1 MFVLRADKRRLE
13 AVLIGKCAVW
23 STSFGVLVLSAGLAV
38 GQAAAPKLPE
48 QDRELAR
55 GIFKQL
61 IEINS
66 QDSNGSVTAAAVAM
80 RERLLAAGFPAGDLV
95 LAGPNDRKQNLVA
108 KYRGAAGSTLK
119 PILFICHLDVVEA
132 RKEDWTTDPYQFVE
146 KDGYFYGRGTQDIK
160 EEDADLVENFIR
172 LRREGWVPK
181 RDIVIALTADEEGG
195 QSNGVDWL
203 LKNRPEL
210 MVADFVLNP
219 DAGGV
224 ELRNGKATTMGVEA
238 TEKLYADFRL
248 TAVNRGGHS
257 SEPRTDNA
265 IYELMHALET
275 LEAHPFP
282 MELNDVTRAELEATA
297 KTADPARAKLIRGV
311 LATPPDANAVAEFSK
326 DPVDSKTLRTTCVA
340 TMLKGGHAPNA
351 LPAMA
356 QSNVNCRILPGY
368 SQEEIRQ
375 KLIALF
381 ADPELKVEYVADDGT
396 VSPRASDRKS
406 LPAPPVR
413 EDVFGP
419 LRQTVETMWPGVPVI
434 PSMSAGASDSIYTM
448 GAGIPSY
455 GVSGMGVD
463 FDDDRA
469 HGKDERIRVEAF
481 YQGVEFTYLYLKALG
496 KG

>member
-1 MFVLRADKRRLE
+1 MNVCGLVCRLFFVGML
-13 AVLIGKCAVW
+13 AV
-23 STSFGVLVLSAGLAV
+23 SAGLAT
-38 GQAAAPKLPE
+38 GQSAAPKLPE
-48 QDRELAR
+48 QDRALSR
-55 GIFKQL
+55 SIFKEL

-66 QDSNGSVTAAAVAM
+66 QDSNGSVTAAAAAM
-80 RERLLAAGFPAGDLV
+80 RERLLQAGFPADDLV

-108 KYRGAAGSTLK
+108 KYRGTSSSIK

-172 LRREGWVPK
+172 LKREGWVPK

-195 QSNGVDWL
+195 QSNGVAWL

-224 ELRNGKATTMGVEA
+224 ELRDGKATTMGVEA

-248 TAVNRGGHS
+248 STANRGGHS
-257 SEPRTDNA
+257 SEPRPDNA
-265 IYELMHALET
+265 IYELMHALEK
-275 LEAHPFP
+275 LEAATPFP
-282 MELNDVTRAELEATA
+282 MELNGVTRAELEEIA

-311 LATPPDANAVAEFSK
+311 LATPPDAKAVAEFSK
-326 DPVDSKTLRTTCVA
+326 EPGDSNKLRTTCVA

-356 QSNVNCRILPGY
+356 QANVNCRILPGY
-368 SQEEIRQ
+368 SQEQIRQ

-396 VSPRASDRKS
+396 VSPTASDRKS

-481 YQGVEFTYLYLKALG
+481 YQGVEFYYLYLKALT

>member
-1 MFVLRADKRRLE
+1 MSVSAR
-13 AVLIGKCAVW
+13 
-23 STSFGVLVLSAGLAV
+23 FGVLEDVLSGKVCGLMICLGIASFCSV
-38 GQAAAPKLPE
+38 FAASQQVSTTLP
-48 QDRELAR
+48 QPDRELSR
-55 GIFKQL
+55 SIFKEL

-66 QDSNGSVTAAAVAM
+66 QDSNGSVTRAAVAM
-80 RERLLAAGFPAGDLV
+80 RERLLKAGFPAADLV

-108 KYRGAAGSTLK
+108 KYKGTSSSLK
-119 PILFICHLDVVEA
+119 PILIICHLDVVEA

-172 LRREGWVPK
+172 LKREGWVPK

-210 MVADFVLNP
+210 MKADFALNP

-224 ELRNGKATTMGVEA
+224 ELRAGKPTTMGVEA

-248 TAVNRGGHS
+248 TTANRGGHS
-257 SEPRTDNA
+257 SEPRPDNA
-265 IYELMHALET
+265 IYELMHALEK
-275 LEAHPFP
+275 LEANPFP
-282 MELNDVTRAELEATA
+282 MELNDVTRAELKEIA
-297 KTADPARAKLIRGV
+297 KTADPKRAALIRGV
-311 LATPPDANAVAEFSK
+311 LATPPDEKAAAEFSK
-326 DPVDSKTLRTTCVA
+326 DPTDNNKLRTTCVA

-356 QSNVNCRILPGY
+356 QANVNCRILPGY

-381 ADPELKVEYVADDGT
+381 ADPELKIEYVTDAG
-396 VSPRASDRKS
+396 SAMAMGSDRKS
-406 LPAPPVR
+406 APAPPVR
-413 EDVFGP
+413 ADVFGP
-419 LRQTVETMWPGVPVI
+419 LREVTAEMWPGVPVI
-434 PSMSAGASDSIYTM
+434 PSMSAGTSDSIYTM
-448 GAGIPSY
+448 AAGIPSY

-469 HGKDERIRVEAF
+469 HGKDERLRVEAF
-481 YQGVEFTYLYLKALG
+481 YQGVEFYYLYLKALT
-496 KG
+496 KP